1 MYNMEATSSFIQ
13 KVLPRLK
20 FLKSRSNIQVKV
32 TKKLEPQGAL
42 IAHLSTKITSVIS

>member
-32 TKKLEPQGAL
+32 TKKKCSATERDGLPQGM
-42 IAHLSTKITSVIS
+42 HV